1 MTMDM
6 DFTDDFDALD
16 SLNNLEQTYY
26 QQGYKDG
33 FEHGRLHG
41 LFEGRAIGQEK
52 AFEIW
57 EEVGYIEGIA
67 LFWRAVAEKQTS
79 SQAEGGKKVS
89 PRAQNH
95 IQTLLNL
102 ISTFPTDNPTPVPDN
117 SSVQPD
123 ATMNAGTESLKPQDE
138 PDLAVLLERIR
149 ARYKL
154 LCSSLGVRP
163 RLAVASRPEDTGPD
177 LLPRETSGVEVGI
190 VMGAEGSG
198 VAKGMIDG
206 VDTRM
211 LRF

>member
-1 MTMDM
+1 
-6 DFTDDFDALD
+6 
-16 SLNNLEQTYY
+16 
-26 QQGYKDG
+26 
-33 FEHGRLHG
+33 
-41 LFEGRAIGQEK
+41 
-52 AFEIW
+52 
-57 EEVGYIEGIA
+57 
-67 LFWRAVAEKQTS
+67 
-79 SQAEGGKKVS
+79 
-89 PRAQNH
+89 
-95 IQTLLNL
+95 
-102 ISTFPTDNPTPVPDN
+102 
-117 SSVQPD
+117 
-123 ATMNAGTESLKPQDE
+123 MNAGTESLKPQDE

>member
-1 MTMDM
+1 M
-6 DFTDDFDALD
+6 
-16 SLNNLEQTYY
+16 SLMSSE
-26 QQGYKDG
+26 
-33 FEHGRLHG
+33 G
-41 LFEGRAIGQEK
+41 LI
-52 AFEIW
+52 
-57 EEVGYIEGIA
+57 
-67 LFWRAVAEKQTS
+67 
-79 SQAEGGKKVS
+79 
-89 PRAQNH
+89 RAQNH

-102 ISTFPTDNPTPVPDN
+102 ISTFPTDNPTPVPDVP
-117 SSVQPD
+117 SGQPD
-123 ATMNAGTESLKPQDE
+123 AAMNAETEHLSPKDE

-177 LLPRETSGVEVGI
+177 LLPKETSGVEVGV